1 MTNDEPL
8 RSTDAEID
16 ALHDL
21 CVALNGF
28 GVTLSVGYVDGWL
41 TALACSAVE
50 VARDEWLPLLTD
62 GSFDRAYGDP
72 DAAAPALAALDARR
86 RVLADQLR
94 PEALD
99 AEPDLARLDPLM
111 SEWDD
116 STRAEEVS
124 LGHIDAETAQQVLQ
138 TGFDWAEGFCAATED
153 LAGLSPL
160 GLNDAEHERYHQL
173 LNPIQA
179 LLLEPEALT
188 KYVGEV
194 YPGRTID
201 RDALI
206 DDACFAVQDLR
217 LFWLEH
223 AVRTTPRRVEPR
235 PGRNDPCPCG
245 SGKKYK
251 KCHGA

>member
-1 MTNDEPL
+1 MGNEPL

-16 ALHDL
+16 ALHEW
-21 CVALNGF
+21 CVRLNSF
-28 GVTLSVGYVDGWL
+28 GVNLSVGYVDGWL
-41 TALACSAVE
+41 AALACLAADLERS
-50 VARDEWLPLLTD
+50 EWLPLLTD
-62 GSFDRAYGDP
+62 DGFGRAYGDP

-99 AEPDLARLDPLM
+99 AEPDLARVDPLM

-116 STRAEEVS
+116 RARAEEVA

-138 TGFDWAEGFCAATED
+138 TGFDWADGFCAATES
-153 LAGLSPL
+153 LGGWSPDR
-160 GLNDAEHERYHQL
+160 LNDAERERYHQL
-173 LNPIQA
+173 LGPIQA
-179 LLLEPEALT
+179 LLLAPEALAH
-188 KYVGEV
+188 YVSDL
-194 YPGRTID
+194 YPGRTMG

-206 DDACFAVQDLR
+206 DEACFAVQDLR

-223 AVRTTPRRVEPR
+223 AVRTTPRRAEPR